1 MEPQVEQSILDEQ
14 PSQNSLP
21 MILDICS
28 GIGLFGGVVG
38 SLFNNVALATIPVS
52 IALAMQMANRRQLA
66 VENAQI
72 QQATLVQ
79 LNEQINHNQTIL
91 SQQISKFQ
99 QEIDLYISQQ
109 NQDHKKQIK
118 EVSEKLEQNLHQNTM
133 EVKKSIAEAEQER
146 EQISQLTYDLKQHQ
160 QQIQI
165 IVSELQQIENFS
177 VVIDGNSHQAN
188 TYYERG
194 LSYQKLGN
202 KTGAIQD
209 YTEALHL
216 DSTYAKAYHHRGIL
230 LAELGNRKQAVED
243 LRLAAKYYFEQGDLK
258 GYQQARD
265 LSKEFY
271 EIRHFAEDEMV
282 LNASQEFEHHEQD
295 NQSIEVISVGN
306 LFS

>member
-271 EIRHFAEDEMV
+271 EIRHFAEDEIP